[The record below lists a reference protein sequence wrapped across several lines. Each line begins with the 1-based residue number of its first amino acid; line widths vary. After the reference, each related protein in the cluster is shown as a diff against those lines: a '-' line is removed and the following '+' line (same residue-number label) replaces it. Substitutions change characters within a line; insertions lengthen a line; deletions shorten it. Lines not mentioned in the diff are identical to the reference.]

1 MSIRALLV
9 LAGAVF
15 WTAAIADDY
24 EGTYRGQN
32 NYWDASVD
40 LTLRDGKATIRT
52 IKDGRTRSENGTYRR
67 NVLSFGGAQYSMQL
81 EKSGIWL
88 TQKGVGKN
96 RAFYTRVGS
105 HENKDDIKSDPQLV
119 GTYSGFNSTW
129 NQKWHLTLYRD
140 GRAAA
145 KVYSDGGEA
154 QELGGSWTRRQGM
167 LDLGLQHYRMNRRG
181 NTLYLENET
190 RASDTFTLT
199 RTNGKGDV
207 TPITT
212 TPEWLVGTFRG
223 FARYSG
229 SDVVL
234 TVRSGGNAVL
244 EMTRNRNVNRYEG
257 TYRNGRILL
266 ENGNQWLVARSNGGI
281 TITNSKD
288 SSQRISLSERDSI
301 YDKPPT
307 GLVGTF
313 TGRHWD
319 GYAVTLSI
327 HQDGNAT
334 MSTGN
339 RSRVSGGYRNGVL
352 RLGGREYTITAKS
365 NGVRIWE
372 VGTQDRADL
381 TRLNR

>member
-32 NYWDASVD
+32 SYWDASVE
-40 LTLRDGKATIRT
+40 LTLRDGRATIRT
-52 IKDGRTRSENGTYRR
+52 NKDGRTRSENGTYNR
-67 NVLSFGGAQYSMQL
+67 NVISFGGAQYGMKL
-81 EKSGIWL
+81 EKNGIWL
-88 TQKGVGKN
+88 TQRGVGKN

-105 HENKDDIKSDPQLV
+105 GGGIDTKPNPQLA
-119 GTYSGFNSTW
+119 GTYSGYNPMW
-129 NQKWHLTLYRD
+129 NQKWHLTLYND

-145 KVYSDGGEA
+145 KLYSEGDVK
-154 QELGGSWTRRQGM
+154 ELGGSWVRRPGM
-167 LDLGLQHYRMNRRG
+167 LDLELYHYRMNRRG

-190 RASDTFTLT
+190 RSSDSFTLT
-199 RTNGKGDV
+199 RGNGSDDSRPPTDV
-207 TPITT
+207 PS
-212 TPEWLVGTFRG
+212 WLIGTFRG
-223 FARYSG
+223 FARDSG
-229 SDVVL
+229 SDVVM
-234 TVRSGGNAVL
+234 TVQSGGNAVL

-257 TYRNGRILL
+257 TYRNGRIVL